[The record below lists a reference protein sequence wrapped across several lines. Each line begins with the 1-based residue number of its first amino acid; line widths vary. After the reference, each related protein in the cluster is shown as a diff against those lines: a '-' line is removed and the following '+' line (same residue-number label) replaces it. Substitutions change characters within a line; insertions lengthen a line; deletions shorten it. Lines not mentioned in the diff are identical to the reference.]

1 MAIRL
6 TCQSCQAT
14 LEVRDELAGRQG
26 KCPKCG
32 TTLRVPPLAGRAEN
46 AGTRNAATIPSAGS
60 SPSAPTRRPV
70 PVPPPIPDR
79 HSCGSIPSAA
89 PTTADPTSA
98 HELFHVSVPESTA
111 APVVAVDITA
121 PVPRVRRTRRAA
133 PPAWVWITLG
143 GATTA
148 LVAAGLFLMLRPANV
163 PTASSQPAPHE
174 QPAGVAADFN
184 PAPFNPHPQQEV
196 VETAKPDAGA
206 TLEDVVEY
214 VKHGIVKI
222 ETSDNFNNRR
232 GLGSGFVIDASGL
245 VATNYHV
252 VSDAAK
258 ADVVFNDGTRFGVEG
273 YMAVDHSSDL
283 AIIKINGVPANVKA
297 LELNY
302 GDGPRDA
309 AQVYAIGHPQDNE
322 FTTTGGIVGRVLRTT
337 QLPADTRQWLE
348 STLEGS
354 DDDLWIQHDA
364 KIAPGNSGG
373 PLINARGEVIGVNSW
388 VNQKLGLGY
397 AIHSRH
403 LHELARH
410 QETAVVPLKLRR
422 RSMPEPSQPQFAA
435 LSMASERIKTL
446 SSELATKNWR
456 PREAEDWVA
465 LDELAKAITAVK
477 YVQAHPGVQIPMPME
492 EQQAVIREAD
502 KVVAELR
509 KIHWQDDDQMRPI
522 NAHAG
527 KDRTPYGGAFVFG
540 RVKKFFHGDDQDAA
554 LLITLVGSEEEY
566 FLPLDEPIAGLAEG
580 DRVLV
585 LGIAHP
591 KTVAVGDNPL
601 KPTKVPILLSK
612 VVLPLGKS

>member
-6 TCQSCQAT
+6 TCQACQAT
-14 LEVRDELAGRQG
+14 LQVRDELAGRQG

-32 TTLRVPPLAGRAEN
+32 TLVRVPPVSRRAPES
-46 AGTRNAATIPSAGS
+46 AA
-60 SPSAPTRRPV
+60 SAPSSGNVPPATMPRV
-70 PVPPPIPDR
+70 PVPPPIPQIQDR
-79 HSCGSIPSAA
+79 EPAPLAPPLAPEPADGNVIAAGS
-89 PTTADPTSA
+89 
-98 HELFHVSVPESTA
+98 
-111 APVVAVDITA
+111 VVDVDVTA
-121 PVPRVRRTRRAA
+121 PARPARRSRRAA
-133 PPAWVWITLG
+133 PLPAWVLIVTG
-143 GATTA
+143 SVA
-148 LVAAGLFLMLRPANV
+148 LVLMAAGLFMILRPVRVANA
-163 PTASSQPAPHE
+163 PSTPAPHE
-174 QPAGVAADFN
+174 QAPASVDADFN
-184 PAPFNPHPQQEV
+184 RAPFNPHAQKDV
-196 VETAKPDAGA
+196 VEAPKLPAGA
-206 TLEDVVEY
+206 PLEDVVEY

-222 ETSDNFNNRR
+222 ETSDSFNNRR
-232 GLGSGFVIDASGL
+232 GLGSGFVIDPSGL

-273 YMAVDHSSDL
+273 YVAIDRSSDL
-283 AIIKINGVPANVKA
+283 AIIKLNGVPVDVKS

-309 AQVYAIGHPQDNE
+309 SQVFAIGHPQDNE

-348 STLEGS
+348 STLEDS

-397 AIHSRH
+397 AIHCRH
-403 LHELARH
+403 LHELERH
-410 QETAVVPLKLRR
+410 KETAVVPLKLRR
-422 RSMPEPSQPQFAA
+422 RSMPEPSQPQFTTLA
-435 LSMASERIKTL
+435 LALERIKTL
-446 SSELATKNWR
+446 SADLKTKDWR
-456 PREAEDWVA
+456 PRDPGDWVA
-465 LDELAKAITAVK
+465 LDELAQTITAVK
-477 YVQAHPGVQIPMPME
+477 YVQSHPGVQVPMPMD
-492 EQQAVIREAD
+492 EQQALIREAD

-509 KIHWQDDDQMRPI
+509 SVHWRDDQQMRPI
-522 NAHAG
+522 NEHAG
-527 KDRTPYGGAFVFG
+527 KERAPYGGAFVFG
-540 RVKKFFHGDDQDAA
+540 RVKKLFRGDDEDAA
-554 LLITLVGSEEEY
+554 LLITLVGSDEEY
-566 FLPLDEPIAGLAEG
+566 FLPLDEPIANLAEG

-601 KPTKVPILLSK
+601 KPTKVPLLLSK